1 MDRANTSSRGITRR
15 TSLRWLGLAGAG
27 LAAAACAPKPTA
39 DEPATVQTQPEP
51 AAQRSA
57 TQQSQAPAAVA
68 TQAPAETG
76 AKAPTAQP
84 KPASG
89 ETYLAAVHG
98 ADPAAITAAALMS
111 IGGIERFV
119 KKGFDVIIKPNI
131 CTDYNTYEYAS
142 TTNPVV
148 IATLVK
154 LALGAGAKRVR
165 VMDHPFGGTAES
177 AYARSGIEEAVKAAG
192 GQMEVMNPNKFKNTK
207 IPQGVSIQEWLIYQE
222 ILACDL
228 MINVPIAKNHSLARL
243 TLGGKNLLG
252 VIEDRGSIHS
262 DFGQRIP
269 DLISVIKPGLT
280 VVDAVR
286 ILMDHG
292 PTGGSLDDVKLTNTV
307 IASHDIVAAD
317 SYATSLFGMTAN
329 DIEYVSQAAVRGL
342 GIVDLKSV
350 KVEEITL

>member
-1 MDRANTSSRGITRR
+1 MHRTHSFSRGFSRR
-15 TSLRWLGLAGAG
+15 QSLRWFGLAGAG
-27 LAAAACAPKPTA
+27 FVAASCTPKLPA
-39 DEPATVQTQPEP
+39 EEPAQPGEQPDPPVLPSTTAKSQAVPAQTTQPQKP
-51 AAQRSA
+51 VQPSA
-57 TQQSQAPAAVA
+57 V
-68 TQAPAETG
+68 
-76 AKAPTAQP
+76 KPTAQP
-84 KPASG
+84 ASG
-89 ETYLAAVHG
+89 DTYLAAAHG
-98 ADPAAITAAALMS
+98 EDPAAITDAALKS
-111 IGGIERFV
+111 LGGMERFV

-131 CTDYNTYEYAS
+131 CTDYNTYEYAATS
-142 TTNPVV
+142 NPVV

-165 VMDHPFGGTAES
+165 VMDSPFGGTAES
-177 AYARSGIEEAVKAAG
+177 AYARSGIEDAVKAAG

-207 IPQGVSIQEWLIYQE
+207 IPEGVSIKEWLIYQD

-228 MINVPIAKNHSLARL
+228 MINVPIAKNHSLALL

-252 VIEDRGSIHS
+252 VIEERGNIHA

-317 SYATSLFGMTAN
+317 SYATGLFNMTAN
-329 DIEYVSQAAVRGL
+329 DIGYVSQAAKRGL
-342 GIVDLKSV
+342 GIADLTSI